1 MGVFSSFKTSW
12 TVGVLGQTAALMR
25 QFQGPAFRYPLGASQ
40 TRRAKVC
47 LMDLNAIQAA
57 LRELTLD
64 GWLFYDHHH
73 RDPIAYR
80 VLGLGHAMCSRR
92 WYYLVPATGDPVKLV
107 HRIEAGSLDG
117 LPGAR
122 LEYSSWR
129 EQRERLG
136 EILRNTKTI
145 AMEYS
150 ALNDIPYVGLV
161 DAGTVELVRS
171 LGVEVASSADLV
183 QLFEAR
189 WPPEALATHLEAGK
203 IVHNAVREGFSTIRE
218 VVRGGGTIGEYDVQ
232 KLIVDMLGAGD
243 LESDEPPVVAVNANC
258 SNPHYSPTPATSQ
271 PIRRGD
277 FVLLDV
283 WGKKRTPGAVYFDI
297 TWTGFVGERV
307 PDLHT
312 GVFAVVKEA
321 RDAAVSLVQTAM
333 RQGRPFYG
341 WEVDDAAREVITR
354 RGYGQYFIHRTGHSI
369 GEDVHGNGANM
380 DNFETRDTRRII
392 PHTCFSVE
400 PGVYLPEFGVR
411 SEVDVYV
418 EDHDARVT
426 GEIQQAVVPILAS

>member
-1 MGVFSSFKTSW
+1 MHI
-12 TVGVLGQTAALMR
+12 
-25 QFQGPAFRYPLGASQ
+25 
-40 TRRAKVC
+40 
-47 LMDLNAIQAA
+47 NAIQAA
-57 LRELTLD
+57 LRELNLD

-73 RDPIAYR
+73 RDAIAYR
-80 VLGLGHAMCSRR
+80 VLDLKHTMCSRR
-92 WYYLVPATGDPVKLV
+92 WYYLIPAKGDPVKLV

-129 EQRERLG
+129 EQREKLG
-136 EILRNTKTI
+136 EILRSTKTV

-189 WPPEALATHLEAGK
+189 WTPEALATHLEAGK
-203 IVHNAVREGFSTIRE
+203 TVHRAVHEAFKAIRE
-218 VVRGGGTIGEYDVQ
+218 AVQAGRSIGEFDVQ
-232 KLIVDMLGAGD
+232 HVIVETLGAGG

-258 SNPHYSPTPATSQ
+258 SNPHYSPESATSQ

-283 WGKKRTPGAVYFDI
+283 WAKKKTPEAVYFDI
-297 TWTGFVGERV
+297 TWTGLAGEEV
-307 PDLHT
+307 PQRHAE
-312 GVFAVVKEA
+312 VFAIVKEA
-321 RDAAVSLVQTAM
+321 RDAAVNLVQTAM
-333 RQGRPFYG
+333 RQGRALHG
-341 WEVDDAAREVITR
+341 WEVDDAARGVITR
-354 RGYGQYFIHRTGHSI
+354 HGYGEYFIHRTGHSI

-400 PGVYLPEFGVR
+400 PGIYLAEFGVR
-411 SEVDVYV
+411 SEVNVYV
-418 EDHDARVT
+418 GETDARVT
-426 GEIQQAVVPILAS
+426 GEVQQAVVPILAS

>member
-1 MGVFSSFKTSW
+1 
-12 TVGVLGQTAALMR
+12 
-25 QFQGPAFRYPLGASQ
+25 
-40 TRRAKVC
+40 
-47 LMDLNAIQAA
+47 MDLNSIQAA
-57 LRELTLD
+57 LRDLELD

-80 VLGLGHAMCSRR
+80 VLGIKPAMCSRR
-92 WYYLVPATGDPVKLV
+92 WYYLIPASGEPVKLV

-129 EQRERLG
+129 EQREKLG
-136 EILRNTKTI
+136 EMLRSAKAV

-161 DAGTVELVRS
+161 DAGTVELVRT

-189 WPPEALATHLEAGK
+189 WTPEALALHLEAGK
-203 IVHNAVREGFSTIRE
+203 VVHSAVREGFNAVRDAM
-218 VVRGGGTIGEYDVQ
+218 RGGRVIGEYDVQ
-232 KLIVDMLGAGD
+232 KVIMDTLGAGD
-243 LESDEPPVVAVNANC
+243 LESDEPPIVAANANC
-258 SNPHYSPTPATSQ
+258 SNPHYSPTQATSR
-271 PIRRGD
+271 PIRGGD

-283 WGKKRTPGAVYFDI
+283 WGKKKTPGAVYFDI
-297 TWTGFVGERV
+297 TWTGFVGEEV
-307 PDLHT
+307 PDRQA
-312 GVFAVVKEA
+312 GVFAIVKEA
-321 RDAAVSLVQTAM
+321 RDAAVDLVQTAM
-333 RQGRPFYG
+333 RQGRALQG
-341 WEVDDAAREVITR
+341 WEVDDAARGVIVR
-354 RGYGQYFIHRTGHSI
+354 HGYGEYFIHRTGHSI

-400 PGVYLPEFGVR
+400 PGIYLPDFGVR
-411 SEVDVYV
+411 SEVNVYV
-418 EDHDARVT
+418 EEHGARVT
-426 GEIQQAVVPILAS
+426 GQIQQAVVPILAS